1 MSYELEIFLKFLGW
15 MIPAIALWGFLDW
28 IGRRERAKDEKVFV
42 YECFGETILF
52 AESLGFVEDE
62 PEPERPPR
70 VFPYDGWSA
79 SMADGLEEDALDF
92 IESKGFRIIQEE
104 GPPCS

>member
-1 MSYELEIFLKFLGW
+1 MSEN
-15 MIPAIALWGFLDW
+15 P
-28 IGRRERAKDEKVFV
+28 KVFV

-62 PEPERPPR
+62 PEPERPER

-79 SMADGLEEDALDF
+79 ALADGLEADAIEF
-92 IESKGFRIIQEE
+92 IESKGIKVIME
-104 GPPCS
+104 